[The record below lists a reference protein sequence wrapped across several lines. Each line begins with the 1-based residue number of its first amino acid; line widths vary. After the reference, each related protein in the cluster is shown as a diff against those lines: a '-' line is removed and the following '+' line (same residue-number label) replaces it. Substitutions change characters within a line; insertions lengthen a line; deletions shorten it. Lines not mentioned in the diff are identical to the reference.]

1 MTVAEQM
8 GLNIRV
14 MRTRKQLTQE
24 QLAFAADM
32 HPTYLSEI
40 ERGKRKVSVEMLL
53 RLAKAMGCQPSELLE
68 GLEAPEA

>member
-1 MTVAEQM
+1 VAVAEQL

-14 MRTRKQLTQE
+14 MRTRKQMTQE

-53 RLAKAMGCQPSELLE
+53 RLAKALGCDAAALLE
-68 GLEAPEA
+68 GLEPSE